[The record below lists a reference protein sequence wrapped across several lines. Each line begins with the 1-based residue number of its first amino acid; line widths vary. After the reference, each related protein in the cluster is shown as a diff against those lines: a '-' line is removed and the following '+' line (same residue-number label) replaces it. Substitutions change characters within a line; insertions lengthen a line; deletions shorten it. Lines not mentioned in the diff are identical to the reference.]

1 MKSSEFTKYSV
12 ISRNSFNDRD
22 ILIIED
28 SEQSSLRINSL
39 LNKMGFKKIHLSHTA
54 ASGLYQFEELI
65 KAGKTPI
72 VFLDFLPETDILSI
86 VKIIHQIYLETKI
99 ILFSRYE
106 SHDEKIIKMISDG
119 IYRSLK
125 TPISQND
132 INQLMHSI
140 ESDESC
146 TDIEPL
152 VDLKLEELLTR
163 KSTITIED
171 IKECGIDSDEEI
183 NRIIQDL
190 KNKNFVMEKN
200 DVTLTI
206 CTKCASTNLS
216 SNHVC
221 VTCHKSKFQ
230 KNSLIEHYDCGNISS
245 NDTYVSDVCPYCR
258 KSINALGV
266 DYRILKNFVCLEC
279 GSTFSEP
286 KLVFN
291 CNQCKHNFELND
303 ANWKITKSYSVL

>member
-106 SHDEKIIKMISDG
+106 SHDDKIIKMISDG

-146 TDIEPL
+146 TDVEPL
-152 VDLKLEELLTR
+152 VDLKLEELLTK
-163 KSTITIED
+163 KSNITYED
-171 IKECGIDSDEEI
+171 IKSCGIDSDVEI
-183 NRIIQDL
+183 NHIIQDL
-190 KNKNFVMEKN
+190 KNKNFIAENN
-200 DVTLTI
+200 DVTLTS
-206 CTKCASTNLS
+206 CTKCSGTNLNS
-216 SNHVC
+216 KHVC
-221 VTCHKSKFQ
+221 VTCHKSKFK
-230 KNSLIEHYDCGNISS
+230 KNSLVEHYDCGNISPH
-245 NDTYVSDVCPYCR
+245 DTYVSDVCPSC
-258 KSINALGV
+258 KKTINALGV
-266 DYRILKNFVCLEC
+266 DYRVLKNFVCLEC
-279 GSTFSEP
+279 NSSF
-286 KLVFN
+286 
-291 CNQCKHNFELND
+291 LNL
-303 ANWKITKSYSVL
+303 I

>member
-72 VFLDFLPETDILSI
+72 VFLDFLPDTDILSI

-106 SHDEKIIKMISDG
+106 SHDDKIIKMISDG

-140 ESDESC
+140 ESDELC
-146 TDIEPL
+146 TDVEPL
-152 VDLKLEELLTR
+152 VDLKLEELLTK
-163 KSTITIED
+163 KSTITSEE
-171 IKECGIDSDEEI
+171 IKNCGINSAEEI
-183 NRIIQDL
+183 YQIIKDL
-190 KNKNFVMEKN
+190 KNKNFIVEKN
-200 DVTLTI
+200 EITLTSCI
-206 CTKCASTNLS
+206 NCSSTNLN

-221 VTCHKSKFQ
+221 TTCHKSKFK
-230 KNSLIEHYDCGNISS
+230 KNSLIEHYDCGNISP
-245 NDTYVSDVCPYCR
+245 NDTYISDICPSCK
-258 KSINALGV
+258 KSIKAIGV
-266 DYRILKNFVCLEC
+266 DYRVLKNFVCLDC
-279 GSTFSEP
+279 NSSFSEP
-286 KLVFN
+286 ELIFS
-291 CNQCKHNFELND
+291 CNQCGTNFELND
-303 ANWKITKSYSVL
+303 ANWIISKSYAVL

>member
-28 SEQSSLRINSL
+28 SEQSSLRISSL

-106 SHDEKIIKMISDG
+106 SHDNKIIKMISDG

-146 TDIEPL
+146 TDMEPL
-152 VDLKLEELLTR
+152 VDLKLEELLTTQ
-163 KSTITIED
+163 SNITYED
-171 IKECGIDSDEEI
+171 IKGCGIDSDEEI
-183 NRIIQDL
+183 HQVIQDL
-190 KNKNFVMEKN
+190 KNKNFIVENN
-200 DVTLTI
+200 DVTLTS
-206 CTKCASTNLS
+206 CTKCSSTNL
-216 SNHVC
+216 NFKHVC
-221 VTCHKSKFQ
+221 VTCRKSKFQ
-230 KNSLIEHYDCGNISS
+230 KNSLVEHYDCGNISP
-245 NDTYVSDVCPYCR
+245 NETYVSDICPSCK

-266 DYRILKNFVCLEC
+266 DYRVLKNFFCMEC
-279 GSTFSEP
+279 NSSFSEP
-286 KLVFN
+286 DLIFN
-291 CNQCKHNFELND
+291 CNNCQNSFEFDD
-303 ANWKITKSYSVL
+303 ANWKITKCYTVL